1 MSDICAIPSHPRPV
15 SIVLVPIAGMVS
27 ARPDLG
33 HFTAL
38 EEVRL
43 CMAGMPIKDADIRFY
58 NMRDHGSRITL
69 EFSGTAIGYT
79 SIGMAPGIEMVAQA
93 PIEVSTGDVVGI
105 ADRAALKLG
114 PVITMVDPDG
124 DVLQMTTNSYEIN
137 F

>member
-1 MSDICAIPSHPRPV
+1 MHDICSIPAHPRAV
-15 SIVLVPIAGMVS
+15 SIVLVPISGMVS
-27 ARPDLG
+27 AKPDFG

-43 CMAGMPIKDADIRFY
+43 YVAGMPLKDADIRY
-58 NMRDHGSRITL
+58 YDMRDGGNRVTL
-69 EFSGTAIGYT
+69 EFHGTAITYT

-93 PIEVSTGDVVGI
+93 PIKVWTGTTVGI

>member
-27 ARPDLG
+27 AKPAIG
-33 HFTAL
+33 HFSAL
-38 EEVRL
+38 EKVRL
-43 CMAGMPIKDADIRFY
+43 YMAGMPMRDADIKY
-58 NMRDHGSRITL
+58 YDMRDGGNRVTL
-69 EFSGTAIGYT
+69 EFSGTAIGFT

-93 PIEVSTGDVVGI
+93 PIEVWTGATVGI

-124 DVLQMTTNSYEIN
+124 DTLQMTTRNYEIN